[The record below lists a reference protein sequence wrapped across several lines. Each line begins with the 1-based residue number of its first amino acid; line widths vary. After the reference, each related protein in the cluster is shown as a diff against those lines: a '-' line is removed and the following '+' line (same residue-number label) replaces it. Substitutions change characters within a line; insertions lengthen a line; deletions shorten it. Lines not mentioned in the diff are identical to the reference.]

1 MGTDCAG
8 ILGHVTIAMKNIIL
22 GILLLGIVAACGGG
36 AYYFATHYSFSSSL
50 SPLATIDSV
59 AQSDSAA
66 QAGPAAGLSFAKRTF
81 VVPPT
86 GSSTTELIYVAA
98 TSIRDYPMGRYT
110 TEDGQAATLMA
121 YEDYVSSFENNLRVI
136 PISINIGNTGEQFYL
151 AVLEGEE
158 MKHTTSFYIGEQI
171 RLQAI
176 TRSGNQISVSYFVH
190 DRDQTFAE
198 RPRISTTAIYDIVE
212 RKVVQAGRTPKSEA
226 VVVMKDFKGKYMWV
240 KTVPKDG
247 DEVTPNQPDKF
258 GLLFNTNQIEI
269 QTDCNLGNASF
280 SAEAGSSTVF
290 TLGEIAATKMFC
302 ESAQETI
309 YFDMFKQVDR
319 YEEAANGDLTLYF
332 RDDAGYMEFVPA
344 GKTLEFEA
352 TSTATSI

>member
-1 MGTDCAG
+1 
-8 ILGHVTIAMKNIIL
+8 MKNIIF

-36 AYYFATHYSFSSSL
+36 AYYFATQYSFSPSL
-50 SPLATIDSV
+50 SPAS
-59 AQSDSAA
+59 SAESSQPPA
-66 QAGPAAGLSFAKRTF
+66 STGPATGLVFAKRTF

-86 GSSTTELIYVAA
+86 GSTTTELLYVAA

-110 TEDGQAATLMA
+110 TEDGRAATLMA
-121 YEDYVSSFENNLRVI
+121 YVDYVSSFENNLRVI
-136 PISINIGNTGEQFYL
+136 PISINIGNAGEQFYL
-151 AVLEGEE
+151 ALLEGEE
-158 MKHTTSFYIGEQI
+158 MKHTNSFYIGEQI
-171 RLQAI
+171 RLQSI
-176 TRSGNQISVSYFVH
+176 TRLGNQVTVNYFVH

-198 RPRISTTAIYDIVE
+198 RPRVNTTAIYDLVE
-212 RKVVQAGRTPKSEA
+212 KKIVQAGRTPKTEA
-226 VVVMKDFKGKYMWV
+226 VVVMKDFKGKYLWV

-258 GLLFNTNQIEI
+258 GVLFNTNQIEI

-319 YEEAANGDLTLYF
+319 YEEAENGDLTLYF

-352 TSTATSI
+352 TSTTATST